1 MSRAAGPGCCHRALR
16 RVAPRSPAE
25 DRCRLV
31 SSLVGWSGAP
41 SIRRRFRLGNR
52 SRMRCPASDR
62 AGVGGGGH
70 QHLLAATVCVF
81 VVRWTMARQTPLSLS
96 LGTWAPGQVAPRCW
110 LLLLLPGTGYQHPR
124 APFGTVLIL
133 VVMTVYST
141 HFIIPHFYPKT
152 TPGPRVSLSLFS
164 PLSRPSLFP
173 TSSLLPHPNTPTFPI
188 LLSPCSISGSLPL
201 LVAVVVA
208 TVHQHQTP

>member
-62 AGVGGGGH
+62 AGVGGGAPAFACSNSVRVRGAMDH
-70 QHLLAATVCVF
+70 GTPDATV
-81 VVRWTMARQTPLSLS
+81 VVVGHMGA
-96 LGTWAPGQVAPRCW
+96 
-110 LLLLLPGTGYQHPR
+110 GTGGAEMLASS
-124 APFGTVLIL
+124 APSGYRL
-133 VVMTVYST
+133 
-141 HFIIPHFYPKT
+141 P
-152 TPGPRVSLSLFS
+152 TP
-164 PLSRPSLFP
+164 
-173 TSSLLPHPNTPTFPI
+173 
-188 LLSPCSISGSLPL
+188 PCSFRHCVDFSGNDCI
-201 LVAVVVA
+201 
-208 TVHQHQTP
+208 